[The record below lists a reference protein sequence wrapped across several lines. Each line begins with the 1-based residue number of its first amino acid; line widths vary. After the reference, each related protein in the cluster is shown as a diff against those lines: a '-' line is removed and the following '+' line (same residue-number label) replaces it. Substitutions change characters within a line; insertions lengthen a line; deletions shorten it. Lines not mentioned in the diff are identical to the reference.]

1 MFPTSA
7 TAATFFLLAV
17 VPSVVHSHG
26 YLSNPRPRQFR
37 TATSEWW
44 TINVHDNGAFLRYG
58 NTNPPNN
65 DVANL
70 NGVRGGAASNSET
83 SGYAEGDH
91 GLCGDKGDRMAFMAG
106 GAFGPQPPTITYEAG
121 GVARIHVAITA
132 YHAGHFEFRLAVPAD
147 GGADRTI
154 PITQQLLNEHVLEIA
169 PSTPYY
175 AAVVDYKH
183 MKGFGGYTGHGG
195 EFKCTHTG
203 GHNDATAT
211 SPQLRWPHGSCCNG
225 GGACSDPAHNTDRYV
240 VEYGVAGYDK
250 PAARGDFQTTYTV
263 DLKIPAGI
271 QCERCVLQ
279 WTYQTANSA
288 DGWPETFYNCADV
301 RVINNGA
308 THAATGAPI
317 TTGAPAPITTTST
330 AASPVVTTTASA
342 QKTTA
347 IIGDCESSPV
357 AAWSKCG
364 GEGWTGST
372 CCVPGYVCS
381 EQSRWYSQ
389 CTPGAAAPPATPAP
403 PAPASATTTTNVMTS
418 TVITTAA
425 SPPPV
430 VTTTAA
436 PKTSVGCESPVGAWA
451 KCGGQGWAGSTCCVS
466 NQPVRGVPAAA
477 PAAVASAAP
486 KSLTVGKY
494 GLLENETFFSN
505 FADADVDDL
514 ISTPCPQNQLALAS
528 IVRSGTSKTKVNYFT
543 MSMETEDKAGNREVL
558 YARRQR
564 HGKAISYVISTEN
577 LKAVEKGGKMAS
589 ITGKLKANVKKD
601 KFVIYDG
608 GNKKKGARKEICN
621 IVYTAKSW
629 SNPRGLMVRVDGGAG
644 RDITFVNALPEW
656 DPIMKVHS
664 LKFNGRAT
672 EVSVKNFKLVKDGV
686 GSQTVGGL
694 NQQMYLRMGK
704 VGKHTFNIDFRAP
717 YSPVQAFGIAL
728 SSFEG

>member
-1 MFPTSA
+1 MSRNVGWGEVQQSRHNDEDMIVPHRRDDRGHAGRGRRSA
-7 TAATFFLLAV
+7 RDDYEDEGRRDSQAY
-17 VPSVVHSHG
+17 SKSSRHCDD
-26 YLSNPRPRQFR
+26 R
-37 TATSEWW
+37 TAHRRREYDSDERSTS
-44 TINVHDNGAFLRYG
+44 NS
-58 NTNPPNN
+58 
-65 DVANL
+65 
-70 NGVRGGAASNSET
+70 RGGGGNGSRVSRGQYRQDSDHRANDYDDGRGDRRRSS
-83 SGYAEGDH
+83 SSSSSRHRHGGGYARQYADSSGED
-91 GLCGDKGDRMAFMAG
+91 DD
-106 GAFGPQPPTITYEAG
+106 
-121 GVARIHVAITA
+121 
-132 YHAGHFEFRLAVPAD
+132 AD
-147 GGADRTI
+147 GGRRSYSPAEKRSYSPDQRYSNSTQDRRGNVRSSKLYPNYDDDVATDD
-154 PITQQLLNEHVLEIA
+154 EDVA
-169 PSTPYY
+169 PRRRSDRENRRPRN
-175 AAVVDYKH
+175 AVNGQGEEAGNSRKSRKQSDSGAEDY
-183 MKGFGGYTGHGG
+183 
-195 EFKCTHTG
+195 
-203 GHNDATAT
+203 
-211 SPQLRWPHGSCCNG
+211 
-225 GGACSDPAHNTDRYV
+225 
-240 VEYGVAGYDK
+240 
-250 PAARGDFQTTYTV
+250 
-263 DLKIPAGI
+263 
-271 QCERCVLQ
+271 
-279 WTYQTANSA
+279 SA
-288 DGWPETFYNCADV
+288 DGYKPKRSNRASSPESDSTV
-301 RVINNGA
+301 EPMREQKPRSRTKGG
-308 THAATGAPI
+308 TRRE
-317 TTGAPAPITTTST
+317 APASGKPPRIRTITNTTTSSSSDDANT
-330 AASPVVTTTASA
+330 VAVS
-342 QKTTA
+342 KTSRSRS
-347 IIGDCESSPV
+347 GS
-357 AAWSKCG
+357 
-364 GEGWTGST
+364 EGH
-372 CCVPGYVCS
+372 
-381 EQSRWYSQ
+381 
-389 CTPGAAAPPATPAP
+389 APR
-403 PAPASATTTTNVMTS
+403 
-418 TVITTAA
+418 
-425 SPPPV
+425 SPPPRV
-430 VTTTAA
+430 HPSGRPERTSDSGLDDDLVTAA
-436 PKTSVGCESPVGAWA
+436 AAKAAPSILVSSSALSSSQLSLTVSLAESDGCPSAHAP
-451 KCGGQGWAGSTCCVS
+451 VS

-577 LKAVEKGGKMAS
+577 LKAVEKGGKVAS